1 MNPGVPAALTRY
13 RIIALVVSV
22 GLVILFGIGVPLNHL
37 AGIAIVSA
45 VVGPLHGFLYMV
57 FLVATF
63 DLARRL
69 DWPYG
74 RMILVMLCGTIPV
87 ISFIAERRTNRMVR
101 GELAARASVEQQ
113 PVPDSAS
120 DAGNR

>member
-13 RIIALVVSV
+13 RIIALVV
-22 GLVILFGIGVPLNHL
+22 GCGAVILFFVGMPLRYGAH
-37 AGIAIVSA
+37 ISIVSSIID
-45 VVGPLHGFLYMV
+45 PLHGFLYML

-74 RMILVMLCGTIPV
+74 RMLVTMLCGTIPIV
-87 ISFIAERRTNRMVR
+87 AFYAEHRTTKLVR
-101 GELAARASVEQQ
+101 AQLAANT
-113 PVPDSAS
+113 S
-120 DAGNR
+120 DEHVTA